1 MEISSSESESP
12 VDKLSGQVEVALVKC
27 DSCSFT
33 EECTSAYIS
42 RIRERYRGK
51 WICGLCVE
59 AVEDEV
65 VRSER
70 KIATEE
76 ALNRHINFC
85 KNFQSSGPALEH
97 PISAMG
103 RLIRKSLDSPR
114 VV

>member
-1 MEISSSESESP
+1 MDKSSE
-12 VDKLSGQVEVALVKC
+12 QVEVVLVKYNP
-27 DSCSFT
+27 CSFT
-33 EECTSAYIS
+33 EECTLAYLS
-42 RIRERYRGK
+42 RIRERYSWK
-51 WICGLCVE
+51 WICRLCVE

-70 KIATEE
+70 NITTEE